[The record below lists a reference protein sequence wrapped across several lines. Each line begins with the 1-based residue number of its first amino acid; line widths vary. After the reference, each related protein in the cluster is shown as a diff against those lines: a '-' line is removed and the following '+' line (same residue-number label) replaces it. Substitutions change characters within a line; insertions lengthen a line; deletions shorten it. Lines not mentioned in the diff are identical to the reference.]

1 MLHIWSAIVLL
12 ASFLNFAN
20 AFYLP
25 GVAPTDYD
33 LDQQVPLLVNT
44 LTPVYD
50 SSIRKLHSVIAY
62 DYYYKSFNFCKP
74 KNGPKKQSE
83 SLGSI
88 LFGDR
93 IFNSP
98 FELYMLKNESCKTLC
113 SSSYDSRSALFV
125 NRRIR
130 MDYDMNW
137 LVDGLPA
144 ASQFYFDN
152 EPASQDGD
160 KQSQEF
166 YSAGFSLG
174 ATDEEGNPFLNNHYD
189 ITIEYHQTRQGKYR
203 VVGVIVDPYS
213 LNNQPDNDG
222 NVKCDAESPV
232 SLKTDGTTS
241 VSFTYSVKWVPS
253 NTVWATRWDKYLH
266 VYDPSIHWFSLTN
279 SIIIVVFL
287 TGVVSAILIKTL
299 RKDIARYNEIDLS
312 EDIHEDS
319 GWKLVHGDV
328 FRSPQNR
335 MLLSVFLG
343 SGVQLFF
350 MIVVTL
356 VFALL
361 GFLSPSNRGSLTTI
375 MIVFYIFFGFI
386 GGYVSTSFY
395 KTFGGESFK
404 LNTVLAPTIVPGV
417 VFSFFFILNFFL
429 VLSKSSGAVP
439 FGTML
444 AIVAIWFI
452 ISFPLSAIGSFLA
465 FKRDGWSYPVR
476 TNQIPRQIPSQ
487 PKSLRLVTSI
497 VLSGILPFGAI
508 SVELYYIYNSLW
520 LHKIYYMFGFLF
532 LCFGVMILTTATVTI
547 LLTYFMLCA
556 ENYHWQW
563 RSFFAAG
570 AASFYVFLYAL
581 IYLAS
586 KFSLGSFTSYV
597 LYLGYSLLMAFMLFV
612 LTGSV
617 GFISTFFFTRKI
629 YGSIKVD

>member
-1 MLHIWSAIVLL
+1 MLYLWSAIVLL
-12 ASFLNFAN
+12 AGFFNVAN

-25 GVAPTDYD
+25 GVAPTDYEPE
-33 LDQQVPLLVNT
+33 QKVPLLVNT

-50 SSIRKLHSVIAY
+50 SAARKLQSVISY
-62 DYYYKSFNFCKP
+62 DYYHQSFHFCKP
-74 KNGPKKQSE
+74 KDGPKKQSE

-93 IFNSP
+93 IYDSP
-98 FELYMLKNESCKTLC
+98 FELFMLKNESCKSLC

-130 MDYDMNW
+130 LDYDMNW
-137 LVDGLPA
+137 LVDGLLA
-144 ASQFYFDN
+144 ASQVY
-152 EPASQDGD
+152 QDGED
-160 KQSQEF
+160 GQQF

-174 ATDEEGNPFLNNHYD
+174 GTNDEGTPFLNNHYD
-189 ITIEYHQTRQGKYR
+189 ITIEYHKTRLGKYR
-203 VVGVIVDPYS
+203 VVGVIVDPDS
-213 LNNQPDNDG
+213 RNNQLDKDG
-222 NVKCDAESPV
+222 NAKCDAKEPV
-232 SLKTDGTTS
+232 SLKIDGTTD
-241 VSFTYSVKWVPS
+241 VLFTYSVNWVPS
-253 NTVWATRWDKYLH
+253 DTVWATRWDKYLH
-266 VYDPSIHWFSLTN
+266 VYDPSIHWFSLIN
-279 SIIIVVFL
+279 SIIIVIFL
-287 TGVVSAILIKTL
+287 TGVVSAILIRTL

-312 EDIHEDS
+312 EDIQEDS

-328 FRSPQNR
+328 FRSPSNR

-343 SGVQLFF
+343 SGVQLFV
-350 MIVVTL
+350 MTAVTL
-356 VFALL
+356 TFALL

-375 MIVFYIFFGFI
+375 MIVFYTFFGFI

-404 LNTVLAPTIVPGV
+404 LNAVLTPTLVPGIIFV
-417 VFSFFFILNFFL
+417 VFFILNFFL
-429 VLSKSSGAVP
+429 VFSRSSGAVP
-439 FGTML
+439 FGTMF

-452 ISFPLSAIGSFLA
+452 ISLPLSGLGSFLA
-465 FKRDGWSYPVR
+465 FKRAGWSYPVR
-476 TNQIPRQIPSQ
+476 TNQIPRQIPTQ

-497 VLSGILPFGAI
+497 VLAGILPFGAI
-508 SVELYYIYNSLW
+508 SVEVYYIYNSLW
-520 LHKIYYMFGFLF
+520 FHKIYYMFGFLF
-532 LCFGVMILTTATVTI
+532 LCFGVMLLTTATVTI
-547 LLTYFMLCA
+547 LLTYFLLCS

-597 LYLGYSLLMAFMLFV
+597 LYFGYSLLMAFVLFV
-612 LTGSV
+612 LMGSI